1 MQKCL
6 YIIIYGEVPAEDLT
20 RVRIRPARGGYRLLT
35 IGDVADAGVLE
46 VVWVKLLIPLRE
58 VAYLD
63 GVTEASSFEGLV
75 PAEDTFTY
83 RAVPA
88 GRESAIEVEDD
99 LLLRLRELSLGISL
113 LVLGDELPAVR

>member
-6 YIIIYGEVPAEDLT
+6 YIIVYSEVPAEDLT
-20 RVRIRPARGGYRLLT
+20 RVRIRPARGSYRLLT
-35 IGDVADAGVLE
+35 IGDVADTGVLE

-83 RAVPA
+83 RALPA
-88 GRESAIEVEDD
+88 GREGAIEVEND